1 MTEDQRYHPLLIL
14 FEVWKLIKNTFS
26 VIILL
31 FVIQMGSEA
40 KWVIYGRWIFYLVIV
55 VSLITIVWRWIT
67 ERYRLDDTSFYL
79 EQGVFVKSK
88 RTIPFRKIQ
97 NVNRHATLFHRI
109 FKVTSIR
116 FETGMTGDEAAVEFH
131 VISRAEA
138 DRLEKYIADQVNKER
153 VASAMNSKNTM
164 NETET
169 VPSDASEIDLE
180 ADQAAE
186 ASFDKVEDTAFNG
199 TSEQT
204 PEVQQRTLHFKP
216 TKKEVLKASFTS
228 LSFLVL
234 IPIVGTLYSNVQ
246 EFIDIEEQA
255 EGILSTVLS
264 SWWMTTLV
272 IAGIIVLAVMLG
284 IVTTFLKYG
293 NFEIS
298 SDEERIY
305 IAKGIMEQTAF
316 SIAKEKVQA
325 IEITQSFIK
334 RLLGLAEV
342 KLVTAGSVGEAE
354 HEVNSLY
361 PFLPVSKVHSIIP
374 EMLPAYEVTLEMQRL
389 PRTSLGLRLVR
400 PSWIWII
407 ATALLVYFRPNL
419 FGWNEAWWVL
429 SASLLVCVVVWRVLD
444 YLNCRYSIGEHFV
457 QFKSGGFSTSLFISK
472 RAKIIEVKVTQGILQ
487 RRLDLASIQ
496 TTNRAKPVLHHKAQ
510 DVPVE
515 AADHFYMWYM
525 ERTQDISTL
534 HER

>member
-1 MTEDQRYHPLLIL
+1 MTEDKRYHPLLIL

-26 VIILL
+26 IIILL
-31 FVIQMGSEA
+31 FVIQMGSKA
-40 KWVIYGRWIFYLVIV
+40 QWVIYGRWIFYLVIV
-55 VSLITIVWRWIT
+55 GCLITIVWRWFT
-67 ERYRLDDTSFYL
+67 ERYRLDDTSFHL
-79 EQGVFVKSK
+79 AQGVFVKSK

-97 NVNRHATLFHRI
+97 NVNRHASLFHRI

-116 FETGMTGDEAAVEFH
+116 FETGMTGDEAAVEFQ

-138 DRLEKYIADQVNKER
+138 DRIEKYIADQVNKER
-153 VASAMNSKNTM
+153 VASAMHSKNNT
-164 NETET
+164 N
-169 VPSDASEIDLE
+169 EIDSAPNDENEIELT
-180 ADQAAE
+180 ADQIQDSSDEAHNTVHAA
-186 ASFDKVEDTAFNG
+186 
-199 TSEQT
+199 TSEQA
-204 PEVQQRTLHFKP
+204 PEAQQRTLHFKP
-216 TKKEVLKASFTS
+216 TRKEVLKASFTS

-264 SWWMTTLV
+264 SWWMTSLV
-272 IAGIIVLAVMLG
+272 IAGIIVLAVILG

-305 IAKGIMEQTAF
+305 IAKGVMEQTAF

-325 IEITQSFIK
+325 IEITQTFIK

-361 PFLPVSKVHSIIP
+361 PFLPVSKVHAMIP
-374 EMLPAYEVTLEMQRL
+374 KMLPAYEVSLDMQRL
-389 PRTSLGLRLVR
+389 PRTSLWLRLVR
-400 PSWIWII
+400 PSWIWIV
-407 ATALLVYFRPNL
+407 ATALLVYFKPNL

-429 SASLLVCVVVWRVLD
+429 SAGLLVCVVLWRVLD

-472 RAKIIEVKVTQGILQ
+472 RAKITEVKVTQGILQ

-510 DVPVE
+510 DVPVQ

-525 ERTQDISTL
+525 ERTKDVSTL
-534 HER
+534 HEQ